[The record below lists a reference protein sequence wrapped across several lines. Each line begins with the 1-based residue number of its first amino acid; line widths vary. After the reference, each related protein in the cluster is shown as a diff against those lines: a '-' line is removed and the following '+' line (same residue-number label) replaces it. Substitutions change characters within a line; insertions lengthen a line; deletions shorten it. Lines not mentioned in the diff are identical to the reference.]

1 MSDTSIAVKFG
12 VDLSGL
18 TAGLNE
24 AQNAIKNSTDQM
36 KAHMGGLVDGVGFVG
51 KAFAGLA
58 AIAGGGALFAA
69 AIEGVKQVTGEA
81 KMMGKILGTT
91 TSEASIFNVA
101 LASVG
106 ASTDQAKTAILM
118 MTRTLGTSPEKFE
131 RLGVATK
138 NAAGELRPM
147 SDILV
152 DVNTKFAAMTDGTG
166 KNLAMAAIFG
176 RRWMD
181 VGPVLGMTAEAM
193 EKAREHAES
202 LNLVV
207 GEENERDT
215 KRFKIGMS
223 GLKEVMEGIQKTIG
237 QAVMPLLTDLGEWFA
252 SIGPAAVSV
261 TQYAI
266 GGLVAALQGLKFVAV
281 GVWEGLKTLIE
292 GFATGIAMAVDMVD
306 KAIHG
311 DWAGARAAWK
321 TGTDQIADIAT
332 ANLKIVAD
340 EADKT
345 ANAINQ
351 LFSKQTATK
360 KKSGSDAP
368 DMGKPGA
375 DGTPQEKSQIGI
387 WEAVNAADKAHYE
400 LSNNL
405 KQRDLSED
413 VVFWNAK
420 AAIANAANG
429 DKLKAL
435 AKAAAAELA
444 LMKKSAADGRA
455 LSDEAINESEK
466 AALAGLALTKEQY
479 DSDLALGRI
488 NAAQLIQLEKD
499 LEAQRNAI
507 QVNAQQLRT
516 QLVESDPNHSPVAL
530 QKEKDKLL
538 DLERAHQMKLTQL
551 KNAATLEDNKAS
563 LGFFKSMQTGV
574 EGMLTGLMTG
584 TKKMSDVFKDMFK
597 SVWQAFAEMAA
608 KIAAEWAMTALKNML
623 VSKTTNKAQVS
634 SDAGAGAAAAYKS
647 TAAIPIIGPMLAPI
661 AAAVAYTGIMAFSA
675 KGGFD
680 IPAGLNP
687 LTQLHERE
695 MVLPAEHADV
705 VRDLAANGGGRGD
718 THHWHIQALDGH
730 SVRRVLMDNPDAFAA
745 AAKKAQRNFAF

>member
-1 MSDTSIAVKFG
+1 
-12 VDLSGL
+12 
-18 TAGLNE
+18 
-24 AQNAIKNSTDQM
+24 
-36 KAHMGGLVDGVGFVG
+36 
-51 KAFAGLA
+51 
-58 AIAGGGALFAA
+58 
-69 AIEGVKQVTGEA
+69 
-81 KMMGKILGTT
+81 
-91 TSEASIFNVA
+91 
-101 LASVG
+101 
-106 ASTDQAKTAILM
+106 
-118 MTRTLGTSPEKFE
+118 
-131 RLGVATK
+131 
-138 NAAGELRPM
+138 
-147 SDILV
+147 
-152 DVNTKFAAMTDGTG
+152 
-166 KNLAMAAIFG
+166 
-176 RRWMD
+176 
-181 VGPVLGMTAEAM
+181 
-193 EKAREHAES
+193 
-202 LNLVV
+202 
-207 GEENERDT
+207 
-215 KRFKIGMS
+215 
-223 GLKEVMEGIQKTIG
+223 
-237 QAVMPLLTDLGEWFA
+237 
-252 SIGPAAVSV
+252 
-261 TQYAI
+261 
-266 GGLVAALQGLKFVAV
+266 
-281 GVWEGLKTLIE
+281 LKTLIE

-306 KAIHG
+306 QALHG